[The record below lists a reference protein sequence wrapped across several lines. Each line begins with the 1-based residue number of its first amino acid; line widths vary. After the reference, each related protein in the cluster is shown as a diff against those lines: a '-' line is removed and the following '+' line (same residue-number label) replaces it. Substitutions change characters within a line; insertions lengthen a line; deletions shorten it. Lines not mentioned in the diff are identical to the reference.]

1 MIYQLFLKG
10 GPIMWP
16 ILLLSVATMAVLFE
30 RFLFLLTEARRR
42 DVGLVRK
49 IFELIEHGRIG
60 QALAAGEKS
69 KDPVI
74 HVLVEGMRHKD
85 GSISDALLEAANAQL
100 DRYNKGLVV
109 LDTAVTLG
117 PLLGLLGTVTGMM
130 RAFSIVGG
138 GELAGKQAAI
148 TGGVAESLIAV
159 SFGLTVAIVAIVPLN
174 FFSSRM
180 ETMRRQMEA
189 ASTKLEMLL
198 LRFQG
203 GSTSEAEEL
212 EARAAGNPQGN

>member
-16 ILLLSVATMAVLFE
+16 ILLLSVATVAVLFE
-30 RFLFLLTEARRR
+30 RFLFLMTEGRRR
-42 DVGLVRK
+42 DIKLVRK
-49 IFELIEHGRIG
+49 MFELVEHGRVG
-60 QALAAGEKS
+60 QALSAGEKS
-69 KDPVI
+69 KDAVVR
-74 HVLVEGMRHKD
+74 VLVEGLRHKD
-85 GSISDALLEAANAQL
+85 GSISDALLEAANSQL

-174 FFSSRM
+174 FFSARM
-180 ETMRRQMEA
+180 ENMRRQMEA

-198 LRFQG
+198 LRHPGRSSAGVEEVGAPIG
-203 GSTSEAEEL
+203 GNRE
-212 EARAAGNPQGN
+212 GD